1 MQSDKNI
8 NKNFNIIVH
17 EYFIDYMKQEFAT
30 VIKIMQT
37 LRHPIFCIA
46 ADYMYFLSSNIK
58 W

>member
-1 MQSDKNI
+1 
-8 NKNFNIIVH
+8 
-17 EYFIDYMKQEFAT
+17 MKQEFAT
-30 VIKIMQT
+30 VIKIMQK